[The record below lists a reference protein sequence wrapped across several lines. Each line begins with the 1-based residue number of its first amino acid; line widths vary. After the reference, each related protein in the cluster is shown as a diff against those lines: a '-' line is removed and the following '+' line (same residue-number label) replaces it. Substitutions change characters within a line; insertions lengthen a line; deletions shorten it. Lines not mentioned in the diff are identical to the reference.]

1 MLRLLVLGRD
11 QTTPSRILLATIWLS
26 AALLV
31 LCLAATAAGAA
42 PGPGEKLDYSR
53 DIRPILSNTCFTCH
67 GPDEA
72 KREAKL
78 RLDIREGAAAMT
90 SSGKVA
96 VVPGKSAASEL
107 IARITHA
114 DPEERMP
121 PASSGKPALTPVQ
134 IELLKRWIDEGA
146 EFKGHWSF
154 NKPVRPA
161 VPEIMKKDLVRNAI
175 DAFIIQRLERNGLA
189 ASPEADKVTLIR
201 RVTIDLTGLPPTL
214 AEVDAFLADKAPNA
228 YEQLVDRLLKSPRFG
243 EHMARYW
250 LDAARYGDTH
260 GLHLDNERSMW
271 PYRDWVID
279 AFNQNKKFDE
289 FTIEQLAG
297 DLLPTPSLQQKVATG
312 FNRCNVSTSE
322 GGSIDEEVRVRYA
335 VDRVETTSTVW
346 LGLTLGCAVC
356 HDHKFDPVSQK
367 EFYQLF
373 AYYGVV
379 QDAAMD
385 GNQLLPPPSVRI
397 MTSEVTQKL
406 DAAKQQLAAAQAKVK
421 EELAKFVYEDPNPTG
436 QGVSAQPQEIVW
448 VDDDLPPGAQAQGN
462 TPWEFVAAPSPI
474 HSGAKSH
481 TRTATDLSQHFFTAA
496 TTPLLVG
503 EGDKLFTYVYLD
515 PKNPPK
521 EVMLQWN
528 DGAWEHRAY
537 WGENTIPWG
546 ADNSVSRFAAGPLPK
561 LGEWSRL
568 EIEASKVGLAPG
580 AAINGWAFT
589 QFGGTVHWDKSGIIT
604 RTPQNG
610 AKFDSLAG
618 WSVIAK
624 ANEKLAVPAPVRA
637 ALKIEADKRND
648 AQKKEIRDYF
658 VEFVYGKGK
667 ETFDPLHKQAADL
680 DKQVKDIEGAAP
692 STLVM
697 LDKDTERIAHIL
709 KRGEYDKRGDKVTA
723 NVPASIMPM
732 PADYPANRM
741 GLAKWLVHPDHPL
754 TARVNINRF
763 WQQLFG
769 TGIVKTSEDFGAQ
782 GEWPS
787 HPDLLDWL
795 SVEFRES
802 GWDMKHMI
810 KLMVMSGSYR
820 QTSKITPDRLEKD
833 RDNRLLSRGPRFRLD
848 AEAVRDTTLFTS
860 GMLIEKIGGKSVKPY
875 QPEGI
880 WEAVAFIGSN
890 TRDFK
895 QDAGEALYRRSMY
908 TFWKRTSPPPSLLTF
923 DAPSRETCTVRRAR
937 TNTPLQALVLMN
949 DKQYVEAAR
958 GLAARMMS
966 QGGTTPAERL
976 GFAFR
981 LATSRVASADE
992 LAILQKIYTE
1002 ELARFTADPE
1012 AAKKLLAVGDTPPP
1026 ATMQPAELA
1035 AYAMTA
1041 NAILNLDETIT
1052 KE

>member
-1 MLRLLVLGRD
+1 MLRLLVLARD
-11 QTTPSRILLATIWLS
+11 LATPTRLLLATIWL
-26 AALLV
+26 
-31 LCLAATAAGAA
+31 TAAFVLLAWTASVSGAD
-42 PGPGEKLDYSR
+42 KLDYSR
-53 DIRPILSNTCFTCH
+53 DIRPILSNNCFTCH
-67 GPDEA
+67 GPDES

-78 RLDIREGAAAMT
+78 RLDLKEATAAMT
-90 SSGKVA
+90 SSGKA
-96 VVPGKSAASEL
+96 AIVPGKSAASEL
-107 IARITHA
+107 IARIVHA

-121 PASSGKPALTPVQ
+121 PASSGKTLSPAQ
-134 IELLKRWIDEGA
+134 IEMLKRWIDEGA

-154 NKPVRPA
+154 IKPTRTGLPA
-161 VPEIMKKDLVRNAI
+161 VNKKDAVRNAI
-175 DAFIIQRLERNGLA
+175 DAFLIARLERDGLA
-189 ASPEADKVTLIR
+189 PSAEADKVSLIR
-201 RVTIDLTGLPPTL
+201 RLTFDLTGLPPTL
-214 AEVDAFLADKAPNA
+214 AEIDAFLADNSPNA

-406 DAAKQQLAAAQAKVK
+406 EGAKQQLTAAQQKVK
-421 EELAKFVYEDPNPTG
+421 ETLAKFAYEDSNPAG
-436 QGVSAQPQEIVW
+436 QGVSADPQEIVW
-448 VDDDLPPGAQAQGN
+448 IDDDAPPGAQLQGN
-462 TPWEFVAAPSPI
+462 TPWQFVTAPAPVL
-474 HSGAKSH
+474 SGSKSH

-503 EGDKLFTYVYLD
+503 EGDKLFAYVYLD

-537 WGENTIPWG
+537 WGENVIPWG
-546 ADNSVSRFAAGPLPK
+546 AENSVSRFAAGPLPK
-561 LGEWSRL
+561 AGEWVRL
-568 EIEASKVGLAPG
+568 EVEATKVGLNPG

-589 QFGGTVHWDKSGIIT
+589 QHGGTVHWDKAGIVT
-604 RTPQNG
+604 KTPQNG
-610 AKFDSLAG
+610 AKFDSLAA

-624 ANEKLAVPAPVRA
+624 ANEKMPLPAPVRA
-637 ALKIEADKRND
+637 ALKVEADKRND
-648 AQKKEIRDYF
+648 EQKKQIREYF
-658 VEFVYGKGK
+658 IEFVYSKGK
-667 ETFDPLHKQAADL
+667 EVFDPLHKQVADL
-680 DKQVKDIEGAAP
+680 EKQVKDIEGAAP

-697 LDKDTERIAHIL
+697 ADKDGERFAHIL
-709 KRGEYDKRGDKVTA
+709 KRGEYDKRLDKVTA
-723 NVPASIMPM
+723 NVPAAILPM
-732 PADYPANRM
+732 PADYPATRL

-754 TARVNINRF
+754 TSRVTVNRF

-769 TGIVKTSEDFGAQ
+769 TGIVKTSEDFGSQ

-787 HPDLLDWL
+787 HPELLDWL

-810 KLMVMSGSYR
+810 KLMVMSGAYR
-820 QTSKITPDRLEKD
+820 QTAKVTPDRLEKD

-848 AEAVRDTTLFTS
+848 AEMVRDATLFTS
-860 GMLIEKIGGKSVKPY
+860 GMMVEKVGGKSVKPY

-880 WEAVAFIGSN
+880 WEAVAFVGSN

-895 QDAGEALYRRSMY
+895 QDNGEALYRRSMY

-958 GLAARMMS
+958 GLAARMIS
-966 QGGTTPAERL
+966 QGGATPKDRL
-976 GFAFR
+976 AFAFR
-981 LATSRVASADE
+981 LATSRVAAADE
-992 LAILQKIYTE
+992 LAILEKIYAE
-1002 ELARFTADPE
+1002 ELERFTKDAE
-1012 AAKKLLAVGDTPPP
+1012 AAKKLLAVGDSPPP
-1026 ATMQPAELA
+1026 ATMAPAELA
-1035 AYAMTA
+1035 AYTMTA
-1041 NAILNLDETIT
+1041 NVILNLDETIT